1 MKSILLIC
9 NEGMSTGYLCN
20 KMNEVAQA
28 ENIGAKAWAI
38 PESALEGHY
47 RTADVIMVGPQISY
61 LLDSIRQRV
70 NNEIPVAA
78 INPVD
83 FGRINAKAVLDHALS
98 LTDKQAAS

>member
-20 KMNEVAQA
+20 KMNEVAQK
-28 ENIGAKAWAI
+28 EGIEAKAWAI

-61 LLDSIRQRV
+61 LLESIRQRV
-70 NNEIPVAA
+70 NNEIPVGA
-78 INPVD
+78 INPID

-98 LTDKQAAS
+98 LTQK